1 MEEMWL
7 EYFRQYL
14 GQEFPKFL
22 SEKVWNYKDDLCVI
36 GAHDLAEA
44 TGDPEWDAFLVNQ
57 AHWLMAEDGTVANW
71 KEGEN
76 NIDKISFGKS
86 LRILRDLT
94 GDPDSKYA
102 VAVECAYEFLKHYP
116 RTETGNF
123 WHKDIY
129 PNQVWL
135 DGLYMAMPFYAKTI
149 AENGDDRWDDII
161 DQFESAHRLLWDEKK
176 KLYVHGCDVSKKAD
190 WADPETG
197 RSPGVWLRAEGW
209 YLMALCDVY
218 ELAKGRT
225 GRAEELRELLERAV
239 EGILL
244 YQDQKTGMFYQSVD
258 YAELE
263 GNYLETSGSAMV
275 AYALMKGARLGI
287 LRSDLGAE
295 GERILEGIR
304 TSYLKREDDGLHLYG
319 ICASAGL
326 GAGPDPHNRK
336 DRTGKPEYYV
346 SEVQMRDNQHGSAV
360 CMMAVSELLRR
371 LVRLRQLDKSCK
383 RALAPGK
390 SAEASLALP

>member
-1 MEEMWL
+1 MEMWL
-7 EYFRQYL
+7 NYFRQYL
-14 GQEFPKFL
+14 EREFPEFL

-44 TGDPEWDAFLVNQ
+44 TKDQSWDKQILCQ
-57 AHWLMAEDGTVANW
+57 AHYLMMEDGSVVNW

-86 LRILRDLT
+86 LRIFRDLT
-94 GDPDSKYA
+94 KDERYA
-102 VAVECAYEFLKHYP
+102 KAVDRAYEFLKHYP

-149 AENGDDRWDDII
+149 SENGDRCWDDII

-176 KLYVHGCDVSKKAD
+176 QLYVHGCDVSRKAD
-190 WADPETG
+190 WADPVTG

-218 ELAKGRT
+218 ELAQSRT
-225 GRAEELRELLERAV
+225 DRAGELAELLKRAV
-239 EGILL
+239 DGILL
-244 YQDQKTGMFYQSVD
+244 YQDTETGMFYQSVD
-258 YAELE
+258 HAELE
-263 GNYLETSGSAMV
+263 DNYLETSGSAMV

-287 LRSDLGAE
+287 LSEALGEE
-295 GERILEGIR
+295 GVRVLEGIR
-304 TSYLKREDDGLHLYG
+304 TTYLRQEEDGLHLYG

-360 CMMAVSELLRR
+360 CMMAVSELLHR
-371 LVRLRQLDKSCK
+371 
-383 RALAPGK
+383 G
-390 SAEASLALP
+390 